1 MIICHSA
8 QSFAVIPQG
17 FPAHF
22 KVERS
27 GMRHNAS
34 AALVQVRF
42 NNRLV
47 AFAIAFATNLL
58 PGMWENYLIYEY
70 STDGVNSH
78 GP

>member
-1 MIICHSA
+1 
-8 QSFAVIPQG
+8 
-17 FPAHF
+17 
-22 KVERS
+22 
-27 GMRHNAS
+27 MRHNAS